1 MNTHW
6 KLNRRQSLALLGLAT
21 CPALEVRA
29 QVSDLND
36 AINKAG
42 RQRMLSQ
49 RLAKAWLAMG
59 QEVASQRAEKVLSDS
74 MAVFDRQLTE
84 LKFFSPTTDIRSTYN
99 KLEATWG
106 EYKGV
111 LVGARPSAAATPQL
125 LNLDALV
132 LALAN
137 QGTQQLE
144 QHGGKSLGKL
154 VNIAGRQRM
163 LSQRMAKFQ
172 LALNWKATAADEAT
186 QKIEEARR
194 EFTAALDT
202 LANAPESNSQI
213 QQQLSLARQQWV
225 FYDAALRQGGS
236 AGKRSA
242 EDLFSAS
249 ENILQV
255 MDQIT
260 GLYSRLTA

>member
-1 MNTHW
+1 MNMVS
-6 KLNRRQSLALLGLAT
+6 LNRRQSLTLLMLAS
-21 CPALEVRA
+21 CPALSVRA
-29 QVSDLND
+29 QVSDIND

-49 RLAKAWLAMG
+49 RLAKAWLALG
-59 QEVASQRAEKVLSDS
+59 QDVSTQRAEKVLTDS

-84 LKFFSPTTDIRSTYN
+84 LKFFSPTPDIRGTYN
-99 KLEATWG
+99 KLEAAWG
-106 EYKGV
+106 EYKGA
-111 LVGARPSAAATPQL
+111 LVGARPASAATPNL
-125 LNLDALV
+125 LALDAQV

-144 QHGGKSLGKL
+144 QHAGKSTGKL

-172 LALNWKATAADEAT
+172 LAINWRATAADEAAA
-186 QKIEEARR
+186 KIEEARR
-194 EFTAALDT
+194 EFIAGLDT
-202 LANAPESNSQI
+202 LTKAPESNTNI
-213 QQQLSLARQQWV
+213 QQQLALAQQQWV
-225 FYDAALRQGGS
+225 FFDAALRS
-236 AGKRSA
+236 TNSPGKRA
-242 EDLFSAS
+242 GEDLFAAS

-260 GLYSRLTA
+260 GLYARLSA